1 MAHDHHHPGGMELL
15 DALAAH
21 SPLRFVHPGLKLA
34 FALAVIFAAIGA
46 AHWAVG
52 LAITASMVCA
62 MGALGGIPLRR
73 IGLLLRVPLLFLAVG
88 CLVVLLEW
96 SRHPAG
102 LWSAALAGRYLRI
115 TAASCRRAGNLFC
128 QALGAVSAMY
138 FLSTT
143 TPMPQLIEILRRWKL
158 PELVIELMYLIYR
171 YLFVLLSCQ
180 RRMTIAA
187 TVRLGYHGLG
197 RSVTTAGKIGGNLLA
212 ASFRRSRACYDA
224 MEARCYDGRL
234 AFLNTVPPV
243 RGKHLLAMAAY
254 LLALGAWIFLAKGVL
269 PG

>member
-1 MAHDHHHPGGMELL
+1 MAHDHSHPGGMELL
-15 DALAAH
+15 DILAAH
-21 SPLRFVHPGLKLA
+21 SPLRVVSPGLKL
-34 FALAVIFAAIGA
+34 FLILAVIFAGIGA

-52 LAITASMVCA
+52 LFIAASMVLA

-73 IGLLLRVPLLFLAVG
+73 IGRLMRVPLLFLLVG
-88 CLVVLLEW
+88 CLVVLVQW
-96 SRHPAG
+96 SDIPGTLLA
-102 LWSAALAGRYLRI
+102 LPLAGRYLSVSPE
-115 TAASCRRAGNLFC
+115 SCRRAANLFC

-138 FLSTT
+138 LFSTT
-143 TPMPQLIEILRRWKL
+143 TPIPQLIEVLRRCRL
-158 PELVIELMYLIYR
+158 PELFIELMYLIYR

-234 AFLNTVPPV
+234 AFLATVPPLKK
-243 RGKHLLAMAAY
+243 RHLLAVLGY
-254 LLALGAWIFLAKGVL
+254 LLVLGAWIYVVKGVL

>member
-1 MAHDHHHPGGMELL
+1 M
-15 DALAAH
+15 
-21 SPLRFVHPGLKLA
+21 
-34 FALAVIFAAIGA
+34 
-46 AHWAVG
+46 
-52 LAITASMVCA
+52 
-62 MGALGGIPLRR
+62 
-73 IGLLLRVPLLFLAVG
+73 G

-96 SRHPAG
+96 GRQPAG
-102 LWSAALAGRYLRI
+102 LWSAALGGRYLCI

>member
-1 MAHDHHHPGGMELL
+1 
-15 DALAAH
+15 
-21 SPLRFVHPGLKLA
+21 
-34 FALAVIFAAIGA
+34 
-46 AHWAVG
+46 
-52 LAITASMVCA
+52 
-62 MGALGGIPLRR
+62 
-73 IGLLLRVPLLFLAVG
+73 
-88 CLVVLLEW
+88 
-96 SRHPAG
+96 
-102 LWSAALAGRYLRI
+102 
-115 TAASCRRAGNLFC
+115 
-128 QALGAVSAMY
+128 MY

-234 AFLNTVPPV
+234 AFLATVPPV
-243 RGKHLLAMAAY
+243 RGKHLLAMVAY